1 MDFVK
6 CLESVKKEYETYN
19 ENQSFFCVDCDEMI
33 TDTDYVFVAIKD
45 FEGKAIICDFANN
58 LQNFEIDIETV
69 KNYHQY
75 TLTLLQDLIK
85 ELDKINDKEGIA
97 NRVKE
102 RMQRVYDKIA
112 TKKIVKP
119 TFSKFDIQKYFNE
132 VTKEIIEAYIDY
144 LDYLQSQ
151 IEQKNKTAVNIVEM
165 LNSFLQRINIYSVT
179 CNDGDDWDEL
189 KFEPE
194 INVIDNITDDKNKID
209 TIHKVYRYC
218 YLIDYNSLGNSFVL
232 YPGKTSIWK
241 GR

>member
-1 MDFVK
+1 ML
-6 CLESVKKEYETYN
+6 LEHEKIKKIINEGNELYKQYLSLNTYQFKENSLEY
-19 ENQSFFCVDCDEMI
+19 FFI
-33 TDTDYVFVAIKD
+33 PKNKD
-45 FEGKAIICDFANN
+45 ILNG
-58 LQNFEIDIETV
+58 DIETV

>member
-1 MDFVK
+1 ML
-6 CLESVKKEYETYN
+6 LEHEKIKKIINEGNELYKQYLSLNTYQFKENSLEY
-19 ENQSFFCVDCDEMI
+19 FFI
-33 TDTDYVFVAIKD
+33 PQNKD
-45 FEGKAIICDFANN
+45 ILNG
-58 LQNFEIDIETV
+58 DIETV